1 MDYYICNNGV
11 YIKLDINGTPTTCV
25 KQLADRFEWSKA
37 QNLLKCLPR
46 HLRKFH
52 FKLQAIPDIP
62 PPKNKVDSSATKAKQ
77 VMINKNYEIPDTI
90 QNWAQKAK
98 ECNGLAIDAKRRK
111 DELVEELVKI
121 SNEEKLL
128 WHRIQ
133 FTRPLNACNGYKV
146 YREIKDLLDRRRD
159 AKDELLIVDTIL
171 TMDISSLATDRIQRC
186 VDGLKTRVYSVPNVG
201 TEKVG
206 E

>member
-11 YIKLDINGTPTTCV
+11 YIKLDQNGTPTTCN
-25 KQLADRFEWSKA
+25 KQLAAKFEWRKA
-37 QNLLKCLPR
+37 QNLLKSLPK

-62 PPKNKVDSSATKAKQ
+62 PPKNEVVSITKKEPQ
-77 VMINKNYEIPDTI
+77 VIINYNYEIPDII

-98 ECNGLAIDAKRRK
+98 GCNGLAIDAKKRK
-111 DELVEELVKI
+111 AELVEELVKI

-146 YREIKDLLDRRRD
+146 YREIKGLLDRRRD
-159 AKDELLIVDTIL
+159 VKDELLIVNTIL
-171 TMDISSLATDRIQRC
+171 SMDISSLATDRIQRC
-186 VDGLKTRVYSVPNVG
+186 VDGLKNRVYSVPDVG
-201 TEKVG
+201 AEKVG